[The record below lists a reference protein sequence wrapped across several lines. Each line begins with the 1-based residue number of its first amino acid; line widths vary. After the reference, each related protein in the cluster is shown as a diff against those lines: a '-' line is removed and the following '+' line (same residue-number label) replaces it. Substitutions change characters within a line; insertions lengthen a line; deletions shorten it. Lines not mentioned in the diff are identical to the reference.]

1 MTVVSEVLFA
11 VAREL
16 AKQAKDSLPELQDG
30 EKIQREWLDS
40 GIYYR
45 ETMLRGETFIS
56 QYDFKQR
63 KSRQI
68 AVKMD
73 VCD

>member
-1 MTVVSEVLFA
+1 MTAVSAVLFA
-11 VAREL
+11 VATEL

-30 EKIQREWLDS
+30 EKIQRGWLDC

-45 ETMLRGETFIS
+45 ETTLKDETFIS
-56 QYDFKQR
+56 QYDFRQR

-68 AVKMD
+68 AVKLD

>member
-1 MTVVSEVLFA
+1 MTAVSAVLFA
-11 VAREL
+11 VATEL

-45 ETMLRGETFIS
+45 ETTLKGETFIS
-56 QYDFKQR
+56 QYDFRQR
-63 KSRQI
+63 KSRQYSG
-68 AVKMD
+68 KT
-73 VCD
+73 

>member
-1 MTVVSEVLFA
+1 MTAVSEVLFA

-45 ETMLRGETFIS
+45 ETMLRGQTFIS

-63 KSRQI
+63 KRRQI
-68 AVKMD
+68 AVKLD

>member
-56 QYDFKQR
+56 QYD
-63 KSRQI
+63 
-68 AVKMD
+68 
-73 VCD
+73 

>member
-1 MTVVSEVLFA
+1 MTAVSAVLLRSA
-11 VAREL
+11 TEL

-45 ETMLRGETFIS
+45 ETTLKGETFIS
-56 QYDFKQR
+56 QYDFRQR

-68 AVKMD
+68 AVKLD